1 VMGQQLPVGFYR
13 SASVDGGDMVEGRCQ
28 WMNFVVSCGTRGGQ
42 KDGAQSKLLTVKIG
56 HQYTNGIVCA
66 RRNRLKYL
74 IKTQE

>member
-1 VMGQQLPVGFYR
+1 MMGQQLPVGFYR
-13 SASVDGGDMVEGRCQ
+13 SASVDGGDMVEGQCP

-42 KDGAQSKLLTVKIG
+42 QDGVQSKLLTVKIG